1 MRLRWPRVRPGLL
14 GHMAGALCLAF
25 LFLRAQGPKLVTRA
39 CTWARTVRARRVI
52 SDRQTCR
59 RMHVHSQPHRRLR
72 LSKLVWT
79 KLLHYCWHSA
89 HESYAWIVVAD
100 TSQLG
105 TCTQWATH
113 ERELPVLTHAHHGH
127 GLDAR
132 HTTVARSAHAAP
144 SIHARPLSR
153 STAIG
158 ASRRCHSPLLMTEFL
173 RIRAAKCLGK
183 RWTLASYTLDRIALL
198 AVRSSVRSLPCD
210 TSFERS

>member
-1 MRLRWPRVRPGLL
+1 MPLRWPRVRPRIARPHG
-14 GHMAGALCLAF
+14 GRPVSCLSF
-25 LFLRAQGPKLVTRA
+25 LAQRPKLVTR
-39 CTWARTVRARRVI
+39 ARTVRARRSSH
-52 SDRQTCR
+52 SDRQNCR

-72 LSKLVWT
+72 MFKLVWT

-144 SIHARPLSR
+144 SIHACPLSR

-158 ASRRCHSPLLMTEFL
+158 ASRRCHSPLLMTESL